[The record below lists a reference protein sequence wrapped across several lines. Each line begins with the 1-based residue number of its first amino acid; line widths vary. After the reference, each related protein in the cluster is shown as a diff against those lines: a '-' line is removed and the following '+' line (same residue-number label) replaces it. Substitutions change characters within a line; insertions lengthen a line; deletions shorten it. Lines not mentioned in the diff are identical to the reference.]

1 MVSNFESPSQV
12 PSTILEADPSDGAPR
27 RSNHIWFPRQETPR
41 RGVSTDVMWLFLML
55 PLPGEARRGMCVCAK
70 SLQWCP
76 ILCDPI
82 DCSHQAPLSKGFSRQ
97 EYWSGLPCPPPG
109 NLPNPGIKHAS
120 LISPAKSDGFFTT
133 STTWEAQ
140 GGVCAY

>member
-109 NLPNPGIKHAS
+109 NLPNPGIKHES

-133 STTWEAQ
+133 STTWEGQ
-140 GGVCAY
+140 GGVCAC